1 MSKIDAVGNIPQ
13 YAKPGDAGADL
24 IASQDAVIPP
34 GAQVLVKTGTSIAI
48 PDSLVGMVCSRSGLA
63 AKHGVFVLNSP
74 GIIDSGFRGEIGVVL
89 YNGGTESFE
98 VKAGD
103 RIAQLVLVRH
113 VVAEFNEVQELDDTE
128 RGTDGFG
135 STGV

>member
-1 MSKIDAVGNIPQ
+1 MSKIDAVGSIPQ

-24 IASQDAVIPP
+24 VASQDAFIAP
-34 GAQVLVKTGTSIAI
+34 GSQVLVSTGTSIAI

-89 YNGGTESFE
+89 YNGGSEPFE

-113 VVAEFNEVQELDDTE
+113 VIAEFNEVEQLDETE
-128 RGTDGFG
+128 RGADGFG